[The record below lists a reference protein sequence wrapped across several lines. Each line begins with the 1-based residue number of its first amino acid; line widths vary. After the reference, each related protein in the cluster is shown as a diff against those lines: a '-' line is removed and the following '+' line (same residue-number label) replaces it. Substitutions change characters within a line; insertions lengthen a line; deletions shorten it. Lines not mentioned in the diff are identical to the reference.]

1 MSLEANNFISEDV
14 KGKFV
19 IDFFELAF
27 LTESC
32 LPASTIARHCFF
44 MNTIDRYYFQMTW
57 EQRKHFFEW
66 ISPKLNMEHEESRI
80 FHARYNPENQYLV
93 KTSHEGKEEAVEAF
107 LFENKYMITSAR
119 RINQD
124 YILSFTKMVV

>member
-1 MSLEANNFISEDV
+1 MNLQANEFISEDV
-14 KGKFV
+14 IGKFV

-27 LTESC
+27 LTEAC
-32 LPASTIARHCFF
+32 LPKSTIARHCLF

-66 ISPKLNMEHEESRI
+66 ITPKLNMEYEESKM
-80 FHARYNPENQYLV
+80 FYARYNPENQYLV
-93 KTSHEGKEEAVEAF
+93 KTSYEGKEEDVEAF
-107 LFENKYMITSAR
+107 LFEKKYMITSSR

-124 YILSFTKMVV
+124 YILSIDKLAV